1 MVIPIQNRPILPPEK
16 PKEATRATATCEA
29 SPFAKTL
36 GRVKD
41 KRVKEEIHRSVM
53 DASTK
58 YQLPPELILSVIRQE
73 SGFKSNATSHCGAG
87 GLMQLMPETAKHLGV
102 TNRYDIRENIDGGS
116 KYLRDMLNRYD
127 GNLDKALAAYNAGPG
142 NVDKHGGI
150 PPFEETQNYVASIKS
165 HIRELGGMNDSHRA
179 SDTVVEELDWN
190 FFAEFKPPEPA
201 KAEENTGPSFSSIRR
216 RV

>member
-1 MVIPIQNRPILPPEK
+1 MIPIQNRPVTPAEK
-16 PKEATRATATCEA
+16 PREPARTASTCEV

-41 KRVKEEIHRSVM
+41 MRVKEEIYQSVM
-53 DASTK
+53 DSSAK

-87 GLMQLMPETAKHLGV
+87 GLMQLMPETAKDLGV
-102 TNRYDIRENIDGGS
+102 TNRYDIRENIDGGC
-116 KYLRDMLNRYD
+116 KYLRQLSDRYE
-127 GNLDKALAAYNAGPG
+127 GNLDKTLAAYNAGPG

-150 PPFEETQNYVASIKS
+150 PPFAETQNYVTSIKT
-165 HIRELGGMNDSHRA
+165 HIRELGGMNDPRRA
-179 SDTVVEELDWN
+179 SDKVVEELDWN
-190 FFAEFKPPEPA
+190 FFADFKLQEPGTM
-201 KAEENTGPSFSSIRR
+201 EENSGPSFSNIRR